1 MKYREEVAEGQI
13 STWRR
18 ARQIVLDNPHE
29 GAPQATCYET
39 DLTVLP
45 NGEYVEKSVGNLT
58 HVMDDLVLEIPLVDP
73 DTLEPIATTFTA
85 GEFALMA
92 TSVYLFLARQRD
104 GGQQ

>member
-1 MKYREEVAEGQI
+1 MPNYNESTTPGDI
-13 STWRR
+13 TTWRR
-18 ARQIVLDNPHE
+18 SRQIILDNPHV

-58 HVMDDLVLEIPLVDP
+58 HVMDDPTLEIPLVDP
-73 DTLEPIATTFTA
+73 TTMEPTETTFTA
-85 GEFALMA
+85 GEFALWA

-104 GGQQ
+104 AN